1 MGSLSII
8 SSLRILTM
16 LYSFILYIIILN
28 ILILF
33 KLKMKKNFFV
43 ISLDPCLGY

>member
-8 SSLRILTM
+8 SSLRILAM

-33 KLKMKKNFFV
+33 KLKMKKKT
-43 ISLDPCLGY
+43 SL

>member
-8 SSLRILTM
+8 SSLRILVM

-33 KLKMKKNFFV
+33 KLKMKKT
-43 ISLDPCLGY
+43 SL

>member
-8 SSLRILTM
+8 SSLRILAM
-16 LYSFILYIIILN
+16 LYSFILYIIIILN

-33 KLKMKKNFFV
+33 KLKMKKT
-43 ISLDPCLGY
+43 SL